1 MRDEKRIGII
11 ISYVNIVLNMIV
23 SVFFTPFL
31 IKSLG
36 SSEYGVY
43 KIVQSFSGQLMI
55 MSFGIGGLV
64 TRNIVYFDEQ
74 NKKKDKENFMAM
86 AMAITVILSVL
97 VAIIGYILYIASDNI
112 FSASLTDKE
121 IELAKT
127 LMALL
132 VINVSVNIFND
143 GVSGIQLAHEKFI
156 VSNGIKSLRII
167 IRIITLVAL
176 LLLGFKSIAI
186 VVTDLVLS
194 VAIALFNSFY
204 GFVILKEHIHY
215 YYFDKLM
222 FKSSMLFS
230 MAVMLQAIVNQVNQ
244 NIDNLILGVMTDSK
258 TVAVYSVALTI
269 YTTYN
274 SITTAITN
282 VILPNATRMVAHDAS
297 SSELTLF
304 VTRMGRYQFYIAGII
319 LVGFVLLGKEFLVLW
334 LGNEYLP
341 VYKIVLILII
351 PMTIPLIQGSCNA
364 ILDAQLRR
372 LARSVILSVVVII
385 NIITSIFFINSFG
398 YIGAAYGTAV
408 SIIIGHI
415 ILLNIYYKKYV
426 KLNILSMFVN
436 IFKGILPA
444 MFFCGVVLF
453 FIFRFMN
460 CDITWFSF
468 FVKISIFIVVYLLS
482 MFFIGMNISEK
493 EEIRNIINSI
503 KEKRSR

>member
-1 MRDEKRIGII
+1 MRDEKKIGIF
-11 ISYVNIVLNMIV
+11 ISYINIVLNMVV

-74 NKKKDKENFMAM
+74 KKKKEKENFLAM
-86 AMAITVILSVL
+86 AMAISVILSVL
-97 VAIIGYILYIASDNI
+97 VAIIGYILYTASDNI
-112 FSASLTDKE
+112 FSASLTESE
-121 IELAKT
+121 IKLAKT
-127 LMALL
+127 LIALL

-143 GVSGIQLAHEKFI
+143 GVSGIPLGHERFA
-156 VSNGIKSLRII
+156 VSNGIRALRII

-176 LLLGFKSIAI
+176 LLMGFKSIAI
-186 VVTDLVLS
+186 VITDLALS
-194 VAIALFNSFY
+194 VATALFNLFY
-204 GFVILKEHIHY
+204 GFVILKERAHY

-230 MAVMLQAIVNQVNQ
+230 IAVLLQAVVNQVNQ
-244 NIDNLILGVMTDSK
+244 NVDNLILGIMTDSK

-269 YTTYN
+269 YTTYS
-274 SITTAITN
+274 SITTVITN
-282 VILPNATRMVAHDAS
+282 VLLPKATRMVARDAS
-297 SSELTLF
+297 PSEITNF
-304 VTRMGRYQFYIAGII
+304 VARMGRYQFYIAGMII
-319 LVGFVLLGKEFLVLW
+319 VGFVLLGKDFLLLW

-372 LARSVILSVVVII
+372 LARSVILSLIVVI
-385 NIITSIFFINSFG
+385 NIITSVFFIKSFG
-398 YIGAAYGTAV
+398 YVGAAYGTAV

-415 ILLNIYYKKYV
+415 ILLNIYYKKYI
-426 KLNILSMFVN
+426 KLNILSMFIN

-444 MFFCGVVLF
+444 MAIVGVVLF
-453 FIFRFMN
+453 FIFKFINFR
-460 CDITWFSF
+460 ITWLNF
-468 FVKISIFIVVYLLS
+468 FIEICIFIVVYVLS
-482 MFFIGMNISEK
+482 MYFIGMDTSEK
-493 EEIRNIINSI
+493 KQIKNIINSI
-503 KEKRSR
+503 KEKRGR